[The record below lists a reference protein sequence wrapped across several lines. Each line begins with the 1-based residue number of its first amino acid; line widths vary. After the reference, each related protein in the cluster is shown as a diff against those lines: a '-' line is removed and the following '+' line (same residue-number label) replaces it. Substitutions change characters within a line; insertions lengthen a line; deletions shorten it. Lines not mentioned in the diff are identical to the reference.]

1 MYRYRVMVVD
11 DEPEVLE
18 ILSIALREKY
28 DVVTAANG
36 LDALEKLEE
45 FEPDL
50 MVTDVMMPLMNG
62 WELITEVRR
71 RSAFHS
77 MPVIFLT
84 ALNTRKDIMA
94 GYKAGADLY
103 LTKPFDPLRIRKNI
117 DVFIEKTPPPQRARR
132 HSWSELSARL
142 LATPPPAAEPRRPAA
157 PTPPPKEAPAPAPS
171 APAPAMPQ
179 FDIPTRLFIVDDDE
193 ELLEVLRMSYEDQFE
208 VFTATDGLEAVKKIP
223 HYQPDIFVI
232 DGMLPKMTGYQLCDT
247 LRRSSAYKESPIVFI
262 SAKSDPKTRETMKR
276 FGLVDYLAKPF
287 DAPQLLAVLQRICR
301 QMDFAPR
308 IKKFSAEELRTE
320 EQKAVE
326 EKKIRERQKDFEA
339 TKSVMKDFLR
349 EQTEGERPHE

>member
-28 DVVTAANG
+28 DVITAANG
-36 LDALEKLEE
+36 LDALEKLDE

-62 WELITEVRR
+62 WELITEVRAR
-71 RSAFHS
+71 PAFQS

-94 GYKAGADLY
+94 GYRAGADLY

-117 DVFIEKTPPPQRARR
+117 DVFIEKTPPPQRMRR

-142 LATPPPAAEPRRPAA
+142 QAAAAKAPAAA
-157 PTPPPKEAPAPAPS
+157 PTPAPTPVPTATPVPAAAHEAG
-171 APAPAMPQ
+171 MPE
-179 FDIPTRLFIVDDDE
+179 FDITPRLIIVDDDE
-193 ELLEVLRMSYEDQFE
+193 ELLEVLRLACEDRFE
-208 VFTATDGLEAVKKIP
+208 VFTALDGLEAVKKIP

-247 LRRSSAYKESPIVFI
+247 LRRSSAYRDAPIVFI

-276 FGLVDYLAKPF
+276 FGLVDYLGKPF
-287 DAPQLLAVLQRICR
+287 DPPHLLAVLERICR
-301 QMDFAPR
+301 QPSFSPR
-308 IKKFSAEELRTE
+308 VKKFSAQELRNEELKE
-320 EQKAVE
+320 IEN
-326 EKKIRERQKDFEA
+326 KKIREKQKEIET
-339 TKSVMKDFLR
+339 TKSVIQEFIRK
-349 EQTEGERPHE
+349 EEGEGPRSA

>member
-36 LDALEKLEE
+36 LDALEKLDD

-62 WELITEVRR
+62 WELITEVRKR
-71 RSAFHS
+71 GPFAHT
-77 MPVIFLT
+77 PVIFLT

-103 LTKPFDPLRIRKNI
+103 LTKPFDPLRVRKNI

-132 HSWSELSARL
+132 HPWSELQERL
-142 LATPPPAAEPRRPAA
+142 TRRPAPAAPPKPAAAPPAPAAEPAPAA
-157 PTPPPKEAPAPAPS
+157 SRTFATPP
-171 APAPAMPQ
+171 
-179 FDIPTRLFIVDDDE
+179 RLFIVDDDE
-193 ELLEVLRMSYEDQFE
+193 ELTEVLRISLEGEYE
-208 VFTATDGLEAVKKIP
+208 VFTAGDGLDAVKKIP
-223 HYQPDIFVI
+223 HYQPDIFVV

-247 LRRSSAYKESPIVFI
+247 LRRSAAYREAPIIFI
-262 SAKSDPKTRETMKR
+262 SAKADPKTRETMKR

-287 DAPQLLAVLQRICR
+287 DAAQLAGVIAKITAHPE
-301 QMDFAPR
+301 FEPR
-308 IKKFSAEELRTE
+308 PKKLTAGELRNEEAKAAEER
-320 EQKAVE
+320 QQR
-326 EKKIRERQKDFEA
+326 EKHKEIQDS
-339 TKSVMKDFLR
+339 KSVMQQFI
-349 EQTEGERPHE
+349 ENESE